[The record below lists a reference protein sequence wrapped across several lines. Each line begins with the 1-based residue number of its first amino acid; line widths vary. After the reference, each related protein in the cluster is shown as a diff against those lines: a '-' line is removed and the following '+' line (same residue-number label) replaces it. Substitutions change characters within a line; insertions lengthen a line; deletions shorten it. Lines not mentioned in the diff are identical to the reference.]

1 MSGPVLLVGCGKMGG
16 AMLGGWLD
24 RGLEAGGVHVVEPFA
39 DNAAAAAKFGVNVYD
54 SANDLPPGLAPAVV
68 IFAVKPQQMAGAA
81 PAFSGF
87 KSSAVYLSIAA
98 GTPIS
103 SFESFLG
110 EGAAIV
116 RSMPNTPAA
125 VRRGI
130 TVACPNDN
138 VSADQRSLCDDMLQ
152 AVGEVGWVDDEGL
165 IDAVTAT
172 SGSGPAYVF
181 LLIECLAKAGEQ
193 AGLSAEMAMQLA
205 SATVSGAGELA
216 RQSDDEAATLRVNVT
231 SPGGTTAAALEVL
244 MADDGLQQLMTRAV
258 AAAADRSR
266 ELAKPD

>member
-24 RGLEAGGVHVVEPFA
+24 RGMKADSVYVVDPF
-39 DNAAAAAKFGVNVYD
+39 DDNRNAAADLGVHTFS
-54 SANDLPPGLAPAVV
+54 SANELPGNLAPAVV
-68 IFAVKPQQMAGAA
+68 ILAVKPQQMADAA
-81 PAFSGF
+81 PAFSAF
-87 KSSAVYLSIAA
+87 SSSAVYLSIAA
-98 GTPIS
+98 GTPIAT
-103 SFESFLG
+103 FENFLG
-110 EGAAIV
+110 DEAAIV

-130 TVACPNDN
+130 TVACPNNN
-138 VSADQRSLCDDMLQ
+138 VSDDQRSLCDDMLQ

-181 LLIECLAKAGEQ
+181 LLIECLAKAGEA
-193 AGLSAEMAMQLA
+193 AGLTAEMAMQLA

-216 RQSDDEAATLRVNVT
+216 RLSDEEAATLRKNVT

-244 MADDGLQQLMTRAV
+244 MADDGLQPLMTKAV

-266 ELAKPD
+266 ELAKLA

>member
-24 RGLEAGGVHVVEPFA
+24 RGLAPDSVHIVEPFA
-39 DNAAAAAKFGVNVYD
+39 DNAAAAAKLGVNVYD
-54 SANDLPPGLAPAVV
+54 SPADLPAGLAPEVV
-68 IFAVKPQQMAGAA
+68 IFAVKPQQMADAA

-87 KSSAVYLSIAA
+87 TASAVYLSIAA

-103 SFESFLG
+103 TFENFLG
-110 EGAAIV
+110 AGAAIV

-130 TVACPNDN
+130 TVACPNSN
-138 VSADQRSLCDDMLQ
+138 VSAEQRTLCDDMLQ
-152 AVGEVGWVDDEGL
+152 AVGDVGWVDDEGL

-181 LLIECLAKAGEQ
+181 LLIECLAQAGQ
-193 AGLSAEMAMQLA
+193 AAGLSAEMATQLA
-205 SATVSGAGELA
+205 EATVSGAGELA
-216 RQSDDEAATLRVNVT
+216 RLSDDDAATLRKNVT

-266 ELAKPD
+266 ELAKLA